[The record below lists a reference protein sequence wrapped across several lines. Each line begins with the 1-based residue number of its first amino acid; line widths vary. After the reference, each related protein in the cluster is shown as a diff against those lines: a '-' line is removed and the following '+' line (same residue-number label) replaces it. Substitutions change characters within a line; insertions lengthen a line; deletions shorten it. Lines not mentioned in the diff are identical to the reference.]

1 MNSQSKPRHF
11 ARKAPLLLLAAWTFF
26 MAEVRSFPQQA
37 VQRKYEKLAREAGE
51 EAGKRHLAL
60 AAWCEGKGL
69 VRQAWDHYQFAA
81 ELSRDKVRGKALDAL
96 SRFDPKPA
104 KNGGVRLQYRDKL
117 REMNFLDRKDRKKL
131 ADFAFAK
138 GTDLEKEALALYRKL
153 VLENDKIPAFD
164 REGRLVLD
172 VGTVPEPVSTN
183 LRQAQ
188 GFIAVNRGL
197 CLRTPFLKSLPFIR
211 SVYMEE
217 SDAFRVFTR
226 LSADE
231 AKEMHRLGEALLSHL
246 ERDFMDRT
254 DRALTL
260 FLFHDRAA
268 YEHYCDAAGFP
279 FYKNSDGFT
288 HPGHSASVVCTR
300 NPAGEELSP
309 LHVRCLLLHEIVH
322 QFHAGIA
329 PSQMPAWY
337 EEGLAETYGGP
348 DTFTWER
355 GGLSVKGMIAPY
367 RIAPLKEPGGLIDL
381 KELLTLTA
389 RAVAE
394 ADRAE
399 TFRFY
404 TQSWAFLRYMRLGAG
419 QEAATSFRSW
429 EERCRAEGLEPS
441 SAQALFMELFG
452 KDLEDLE
459 KGFRRYVNGL

>member
-1 MNSQSKPRHF
+1 MNSESIPRHF
-11 ARKAPLLLLAAWTFF
+11 SWKTPLLLLAVWTFF
-26 MAEVRSFPQQA
+26 MADVRSFPQQA
-37 VQRKYEKLAREAGE
+37 ARRKYEKLAREAGE
-51 EAGKRHLAL
+51 EAGKRHLLL
-60 AAWCEGKGL
+60 AAWCEGRGL
-69 VRQAWDHYQFAA
+69 ARQAWDHYQLAA

-96 SRFDPKPA
+96 GRFDPKPV
-104 KNGGVRLQYRDKL
+104 KNGGIRLQYRDKL
-117 REMNFLDRKDRKKL
+117 REMNFQDRKGQKKL

-138 GTDLEKEALALYRKL
+138 GDVLEKEALEGYGKL
-153 VLENDKIPAFD
+153 VLENDKMPAFN

-197 CLRTPFLKSLPFIR
+197 CLRTTFLKSLPFIR

-217 SDAFRVFTR
+217 SDALRVFTR
-226 LSADE
+226 RGADE

-246 ERDFMDRT
+246 ERDFMDRP

-268 YEHYCDAAGFP
+268 YELYCDAAGFP
-279 FYKNSDGFT
+279 FYKDSDGFT
-288 HPGHSASVVCTR
+288 HPGHFASVVCTR
-300 NPAGEELSP
+300 DPGGEELSP

-329 PSQMPAWY
+329 RTQLPVWY

-381 KELLTLTA
+381 EELLTCTA
-389 RAVAE
+389 RALAE
-394 ADRAE
+394 ADRGE

-404 TQSWAFLRYMRLGAG
+404 TQAWAFLRYLRLGAG
-419 QEAATSFRSW
+419 QEAAASIRSW
-429 EERCRAEGLEPS
+429 EERCRAEGLDTS
-441 SAQALFMELFG
+441 SAQSLFMELFE